1 MASIFELEA
10 PTFGGK
16 ALSGMTFAAPAA
28 TGDLTAAQ
36 TVNAILET
44 DQTAAITLTT
54 ATVSQIKA
62 AFPSAVAGTS
72 FQLVVI
78 NSGSNHNVTIAGGT
92 GVTVVGVATVAQ
104 YASKT
109 FVGYFDSATTVKLYG
124 LGSVSA
130 AQS

>member
-1 MASIFELEA
+1 MASLFELEA

-16 ALSGMTFAAPAA
+16 TLTGMTYAAPTA
-28 TGDLTAAQ
+28 TATLTVAE

-54 ATVSQIKA
+54 PTVTAIKA
-62 AFPSAVAGTS
+62 AFPGAKAGTS
-72 FQLVVI
+72 FELMVI
-78 NSGSNHNVTIAGGT
+78 NSGSNHNVTIEGGT

-104 YASKT
+104 FASKV
-109 FVGYFDSATTVKLYG
+109 FVGFFATDTTVKMFG
-124 LGSVSA
+124 MGSTAA